1 MESKDI
7 TIEWRD
13 CYIYGERYEV
23 SNSGFVRNKK
33 TNRILRQQVDKKG
46 YMRVRLCLNCV
57 KVTAKVHRLV
67 AIAFLSNP
75 NMKPQVNHIDTN
87 KKNNCVSNL
96 EWATNSENQLH
107 AYRNG
112 LKKIHGGGMK
122 KIPAYK
128 VDLNTGEV
136 LGTYESITDAATKNG
151 IHRTNICKVIRG
163 KRKSTGGF
171 MWITC
176 IG

>member
-112 LKKIHGGGMK
+112 LKKIHGGGRYSKMGC
-122 KIPAYK
+122 IVIQEEFLRYGK
-128 VDLNTGEV
+128 VV
-136 LGTYESITDAATKNG
+136 CRQTYLCW
-151 IHRTNICKVIRG
+151 ICDRYV
-163 KRKSTGGF
+163 
-171 MWITC
+171 
-176 IG
+176 